1 MDEDTGNPWLAIP
14 KTYKGKFQVTPG
26 EGVTIDSVNVMLSS
40 DNDVTF
46 TGTASASDYAA
57 GDALMIMPVECRPV
71 VDIYLPCCIS
81 VDGTHQLSFVQ
92 IDEQGYVTLPD
103 SFTNIVVEL
112 AGMTYNIGVNFYRG
126 GE

>member
-1 MDEDTGNPWLAIP
+1 
-14 KTYKGKFQVTPG
+14 
-26 EGVTIDSVNVMLSS
+26 MLSS

-46 TGTASASDYAA
+46 MGTASTSDYIA
-57 GDALMIMPVECRPV
+57 GDVLMIMPVECRPA

-92 IDEQGYVTLPD
+92 IDTDGYVTLPD
-103 SFTNIVVEL
+103 SFTNLVVEL

>member
-14 KTYKGKFQVTPG
+14 KTYKGQYQALAG
-26 EGVTIDSVNVMLSS
+26 SGVTLDSDNVMLSS

-46 TGTASASDYAA
+46 MGTASTSDYIA
-57 GDALMIMPVECRPV
+57 GDVLMIMPVECRPA

-92 IDEQGYVTLPD
+92 IDTDGYVTLPD
-103 SFTNIVVEL
+103 SFTNLVVEL

>member
-1 MDEDTGNPWLAIP
+1 MGEDTGNPWLTIP
-14 KTYKGKFQVTPG
+14 KTYKGQYQATAG
-26 EGVTIDSVNVMLSS
+26 SGVTLDSANVMLSS

-46 TGTASASDYAA
+46 TGTASASDYTA
-57 GDALMIMPVECRPV
+57 GDVLMIMPTECRPV

-81 VDGTHQLSFVQ
+81 VGGAVQVGFVQ
-92 IDEQGYVTLPD
+92 IDTDGYVTLHD
-103 SFTNIVVEL
+103 SFSNLVVEL